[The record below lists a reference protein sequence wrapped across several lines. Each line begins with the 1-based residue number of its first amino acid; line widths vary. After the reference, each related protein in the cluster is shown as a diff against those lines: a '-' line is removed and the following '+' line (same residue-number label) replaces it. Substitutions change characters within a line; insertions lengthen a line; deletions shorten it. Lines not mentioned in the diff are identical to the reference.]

1 MYKAKTGRD
10 LDDTSGRNMQG
21 FLAMAEAV
29 NRAGSS
35 DPAKLQAALKATD
48 LKPEQLMMGYR
59 GVKYDETGQN
69 ILASTYLIQLKAK
82 QYELVWPASAAQSK
96 LEWPMKGWK

>member
-1 MYKAKTGRD
+1 
-10 LDDTSGRNMQG
+10 
-21 FLAMAEAV
+21 MAEAV

-35 DPAKLQAALKATD
+35 DPARIQAALKATD

-69 ILASTYLIQLKAK
+69 ILASTYLIQLKAR
-82 QYELVWPASAAQSK
+82 QYELVWPETAAQSK